1 MRCASKKTLTDHTFT
16 NTFFLIMSTS
26 VMISLLSR
34 AANGTQ
40 LLEILDTLVEDMT
53 QQNINDA
60 AAHYA
65 AISAPTL
72 EAIDF

>member
-1 MRCASKKTLTDHTFT
+1 
-16 NTFFLIMSTS
+16 MSTS

-40 LLEILDTLVEDMT
+40 LLEILDTLVEDVT

-65 AISAPTL
+65 TISAPTL